1 MTTELTEAQRELA
14 DTKAEIAELQALI
27 DGLEEKVREG
37 EEAEEAQQLG
47 EQYGL
52 KRLAELR
59 REAAE
64 RKLAKAEAADLARRR
79 GEAEAAARADMVE
92 LSDAALAVKYAAAVA
107 ALDDLAAVCVRRE
120 DAMRGHLKAFVELGM
135 ENVIANAPPQHIFA
149 LDGELFEVGTR
160 RPQDLVTRATAHVF
174 RVRALRD
181 APRIGDRAHPVERV
195 LAAAA
200 GMSEQETKAAGE
212 SGALA
217 GRLVEAARKGVKG
230 ARR

>member
-1 MTTELTEAQRELA
+1 MTTELSEAQRELA
-14 DTKAEIAELQALI
+14 DNRAEIAELQGLI

-37 EEAEEAQQLG
+37 EEAEEAQLLG

-59 REAAE
+59 QEAAE

-79 GEAEAAARADMVE
+79 SEAEEAARAGMVE
-92 LSDAALAVKYAAAVA
+92 LSDAVLAEKYAAALN
-107 ALDDLAAVCVRRE
+107 ALDDLAEACVRRE
-120 DAMRGHLKAFVELGM
+120 DAIREHLAVFADLGM
-135 ENVIANAPPQHIFA
+135 PNVIANAPPQHIFA

-195 LAAAA
+195 LTAAA

-217 GRLVEAARKGVKG
+217 GRLVEAAREGVKG
-230 ARR
+230 ALR